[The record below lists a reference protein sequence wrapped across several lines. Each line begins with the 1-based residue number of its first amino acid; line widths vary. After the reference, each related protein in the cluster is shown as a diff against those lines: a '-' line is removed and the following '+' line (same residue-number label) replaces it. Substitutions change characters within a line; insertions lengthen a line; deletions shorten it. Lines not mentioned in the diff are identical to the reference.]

1 MEEPNDLGTLAGRIA
16 AERRANVLLFRG
28 PIARDADG
36 QLAPAQRQRAGR
48 RDVILV
54 LSTLG
59 GSGDAAYRVMRSL
72 QRAYERVTVVVDDF
86 CKGAG
91 TLLVVGAD
99 ELVMSDFGELGP
111 LDIHGGSPVQLGQMS
126 SGLAPLQALRS
137 LRAEALDLFEESYRQ
152 LRERGRPPL
161 STRGAAERAS
171 EIAVGLV
178 SPISA
183 QLDPGQIGEVERGV
197 LMAREYARR
206 IDRGN
211 LKPGALDRLVSG
223 YPSHDFVID
232 REEARDLYQRVR
244 PPSPDEAALLTFVE
258 PIMADRRNEGRFLY
272 LDDVLGSDASGH
284 VGTDEETD
292 EDTGDTGAD
301 RSSRGASD
309 YEGAGAGGAN
319 GDGANQG
326 TRDSSDGASPE
337 AEGTG

>member
-1 MEEPNDLGTLAGRIA
+1 MERMNDLRALVERIA
-16 AERRANVLLFRG
+16 AERRADVLLFRG
-28 PIARDADG
+28 PIARDGDG
-36 QLAPAQRQRAGR
+36 QLSPARRQRTDR
-48 RDVILV
+48 RGVILI

-72 QRAYERVTVVVDDF
+72 HRAYERVTIVVDDF
-86 CKGAG
+86 CKGTG

-111 LDIHGGSPVQLGQMS
+111 LDLYGGAPVQLGQMS

-137 LRAEALDLFEESYRQ
+137 LRTEALDLFEESYRQ

-197 LMAREYARR
+197 SMAREYARR

-211 LKPGALDRLVSG
+211 LKPGALDHLVSG
-223 YPSHDFVID
+223 YPSHDFAID
-232 REEARDLYQRVR
+232 RAEARDLFLRVR
-244 PPSPDEAALLTFVE
+244 PPTADETELLTFVE
-258 PIMADRRNEGRFLY
+258 PIMADRRNEGRFRY
-272 LDDVLGSDASGH
+272 LDDVLGEGTTGSTGSATSNPSDTTTENDGEPTAAG
-284 VGTDEETD
+284 GGEQTPANPTDD
-292 EDTGDTGAD
+292 GAA
-301 RSSRGASD
+301 GGQG
-309 YEGAGAGGAN
+309 GAG
-319 GDGANQG
+319 
-326 TRDSSDGASPE
+326 
-337 AEGTG
+337 

>member
-1 MEEPNDLGTLAGRIA
+1 MERTNDLRGLAERIA
-16 AERRANVLLFRG
+16 AERRADVLLFRG
-28 PIARDADG
+28 PIARDGDG
-36 QLAPAQRQRAGR
+36 QLAPARRQRADR
-48 RDVILV
+48 RNVILI

-72 QRAYERVTVVVDDF
+72 HRAYERVTIVVDDF

-99 ELVMSDFGELGP
+99 GLVMSDYGELGP
-111 LDIHGGSPVQLGQMS
+111 LDVHGGAPVQLGQMS

-137 LRAEALDLFEESYRQ
+137 LRTEALDLFEQSYRQ

-171 EIAVGLV
+171 ELAVGLV

-183 QLDPGQIGEVERGV
+183 QLDPDQIGEVERGV
-197 LMAREYARR
+197 SMAREYARR

-232 REEARDLYQRVR
+232 REEARDLFQRVR
-244 PPSPDEAALLTFVE
+244 PPTADETELLTFVE

-272 LDDVLGSDASGH
+272 LDQVLGTGETENSGPATPDGSETTPDNGGEPTVASERAQAPESPANG
-284 VGTDEETD
+284 
-292 EDTGDTGAD
+292 GA
-301 RSSRGASD
+301 
-309 YEGAGAGGAN
+309 AGGEGGAEN
-319 GDGANQG
+319 GGGVDG
-326 TRDSSDGASPE
+326 E
-337 AEGTG
+337 